1 MEITRDLF
9 LTDARAPLFAV
20 SVASRDVTAHRVL
33 TSLTAVEREAVAAAL
48 SAAVTA
54 LSAAP
59 MPGSARSR
67 APPASAAAPRAE
79 LFE

>member
-54 LSAAP
+54 LSAVLCGAYARLGEE
-59 MPGSARSR
+59 PGTSS
-67 APPASAAAPRAE
+67 
-79 LFE
+79 FGCGT